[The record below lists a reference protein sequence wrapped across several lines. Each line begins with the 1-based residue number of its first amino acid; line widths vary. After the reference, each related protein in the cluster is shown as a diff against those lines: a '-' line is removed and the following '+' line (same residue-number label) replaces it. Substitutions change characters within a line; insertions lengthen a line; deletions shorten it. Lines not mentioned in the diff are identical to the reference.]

1 MSHRVRLNPKLLFL
15 TENDCVFLVKM
26 TILDQKW
33 QFQQEITVIFRE
45 CHDGMC
51 GTARSPVIMDNHC
64 QQTSKKMIQ
73 CDGENFEALP
83 IFSSQFSDRTVILPG
98 KIRYFEIKLQISKSK
113 LQKMSQK

>member
-1 MSHRVRLNPKLLFL
+1 MIVL
-15 TENDCVFLVKM
+15 
-26 TILDQKW
+26 
-33 QFQQEITVIFRE
+33 FRE

-83 IFSSQFSDRTVILPG
+83 IFSSQFSDRTVLLNFQQN
-98 KIRYFEIKLQISKSK
+98 FEIENFKIKKFKNLSKMT
-113 LQKMSQK
+113 QK

>member
-1 MSHRVRLNPKLLFL
+1 MIVL
-15 TENDCVFLVKM
+15 
-26 TILDQKW
+26 
-33 QFQQEITVIFRE
+33 FRE

-83 IFSSQFSDRTVILPG
+83 IFSSQFSDRTVLLNFQQN
-98 KIRYFEIKLQISKSK
+98 FEIENFKIKKLKNLSKMT
-113 LQKMSQK
+113 QK

>member
-1 MSHRVRLNPKLLFL
+1 MNSYFSMKNR
-15 TENDCVFLVKM
+15 
-26 TILDQKW
+26 
-33 QFQQEITVIFRE
+33 QEYNFFFRE

-83 IFSSQFSDRTVILPG
+83 IFSSQFSDRIVIIFSKYVIFSKKLNFS
-98 KIRYFEIKLQISKSK
+98 KNYFAQT
-113 LQKMSQK
+113 